1 MAIKTKP
8 IKCKTFKGVD
18 VIRARESAGMYQKD
32 LALKGSLGIGKLRRY
47 EEGRW
52 IVIPRGYKVIEQ
64 GNFEL
69 LQRALR

>member
-1 MAIKTKP
+1 M
-8 IKCKTFKGVD
+8 
-18 VIRARESAGMYQKD
+18 IRARESAGMYQKD